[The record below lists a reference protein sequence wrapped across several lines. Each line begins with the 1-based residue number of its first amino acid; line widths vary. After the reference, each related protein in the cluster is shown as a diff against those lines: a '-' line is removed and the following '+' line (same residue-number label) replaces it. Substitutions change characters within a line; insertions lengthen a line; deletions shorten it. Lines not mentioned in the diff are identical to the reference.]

1 MGMKIMWAA
10 ILAFG
15 GWLGYYLF
23 GRQLVYNFVTACP
36 LIRQMTE
43 TQEDLI
49 APGAKR
55 YTVISAIVMGVL
67 CIIICVAVFLLCPLY
82 LKISFAAGAVVC
94 ALMLVGKISPDNRDM
109 FDSFCATYYKFVPDD
124 ELRTAMYN
132 KKPSQM
138 KLRLHDMGLSTAFIP
153 DFKKDRND

>member
-23 GRQLVYNFVTACP
+23 GRQIVYNFVTAFP

-49 APGAKR
+49 APGR
-55 YTVISAIVMGVL
+55 SEERR
-67 CIIICVAVFLLCPLY
+67 
-82 LKISFAAGAVVC
+82 
-94 ALMLVGKISPDNRDM
+94 VGKECR
-109 FDSFCATYYKFVPDD
+109 
-124 ELRTAMYN
+124 
-132 KKPSQM
+132 
-138 KLRLHDMGLSTAFIP
+138 
-153 DFKKDRND
+153 

>member
-23 GRQLVYNFVTACP
+23 GRQLVYNFVTAFP

-82 LKISFAAGAVVC
+82 LKISFAAGCFTESAHGHRK
-94 ALMLVGKISPDNRDM
+94 ARNPLDFGPTAGKSKQKM
-109 FDSFCATYYKFVPDD
+109 FRILPPITRRAPGCGS
-124 ELRTAMYN
+124 
-132 KKPSQM
+132 
-138 KLRLHDMGLSTAFIP
+138 GIP
-153 DFKKDRND
+153 FLTGCVD